1 MKVVRD
7 SSRGG
12 SSDDNSSSNSMV
24 VVLMVGRGHDRDR
37 GVGEYRHEEIDL
49 LKDDDCTYLRA
60 TRGQNRRL
68 SRYPKDC

>member
-1 MKVVRD
+1 VKVVRD

-37 GVGEYRHEEIDL
+37 GVGEYRRVPNANFQGL
-49 LKDDDCTYLRA
+49 FPSY
-60 TRGQNRRL
+60 
-68 SRYPKDC
+68 S